1 MVVDPAMSVG
11 SVKTTG
17 MSLLRVRAAL
27 TAVRSSVICA
37 ALMTVAPGTSGL
49 SLKLDVLVKVTVT
62 ARAALIVT
70 LQVPVPVQL
79 PLQPVKVEP
88 GAGAAVKATAAPLVN
103 EAAHVVPQEMPAGAL
118 VTVPP
123 PVPALVS
130 VSV

>member
-1 MVVDPAMSVG
+1 M
-11 SVKTTG
+11 
-17 MSLLRVRAAL
+17 
-27 TAVRSSVICA
+27 
-37 ALMTVAPGTSGL
+37 
-49 SLKLDVLVKVTVT
+49 LVKVAVT

-88 GAGAAVKATAAPLVN
+88 AASATVKLTVAPLVN

-130 VSV
+130 VSVKLCRAKVAVTL

>member
-1 MVVDPAMSVG
+1 M
-11 SVKTTG
+11 
-17 MSLLRVRAAL
+17 
-27 TAVRSSVICA
+27 RSSVICA
-37 ALMTVAPGTSGL
+37 AFMTVVPGTSGL
-49 SLKLDVLVKVTVT
+49 SLKPVVLVKVAVT

-70 LQVPVPVQL
+70 LQVPVPMQL

-130 VSV
+130 VSVKLCRAKVAVTL